1 MELRIAKTLSP
12 GLNFCTPGPISTTS
26 PARSAAASIA
36 HKIKN
41 FCKMRSI
48 NDTEDSLHWLQGV
61 FFNEHIYI
69 YMIAGPSLTHSPG
82 VQGNLR
88 GKKGRP
94 TPFCNL

>member
-1 MELRIAKTLSP
+1 
-12 GLNFCTPGPISTTS
+12 
-26 PARSAAASIA
+26 
-36 HKIKN
+36 
-41 FCKMRSI
+41 MRNI

-69 YMIAGPSLTHSPG
+69 YIAGPSFTHSPG

-94 TPFCNL
+94 TPF